1 MSAVLK
7 QEIAIPGIGREEAV
21 GFAVD
26 GASLRGILARPE
38 GEAKPVGVVFSHGWS
53 GNRSGPQGLLTHLAR
68 QFAAAGYPSLRF
80 DFRGRGESG
89 GEGLEASLPSM
100 AEDLAEAARMFRE
113 RTGIRR
119 VVFFG
124 LCSGGNVTIGTLPKL
139 SAAGLILLS
148 VYPFSDGDN
157 FGRDVHRTFHY
168 LGVYWRKATQGSTWR
183 RLFRGDVSI
192 KGVCNVLFGHFLNRG
207 RNRRKEEGTPQPESA
222 DDKPKR
228 ALGKTAK
235 AAAVESRS
243 QGAEAPKTHL
253 AKLKPELPVRM
264 VYGTADPDAPAAK
277 VYFGDYAREHRLPLE
292 IVEIPGANHNFSSV
306 EWTAKVADLATDFLA
321 KLA

>member
-1 MSAVLK
+1 MLAALK
-7 QEIAIPGIGREEAV
+7 QETVISGIGREETVEFSV
-21 GFAVD
+21 G
-26 GASLRGILARPE
+26 GASLRGIVARPE
-38 GEAKPVGVVFSHGWS
+38 NGEQPVGVVFSHGWS
-53 GNRSGPQGLLTHLAR
+53 GNRSGPQGLLTHMAR
-68 QFAAAGYPSLRF
+68 CFASHGYASLRF

-100 AEDLAEAARMFRE
+100 AEDLTEAARLFRE

-124 LCSGGNVTIGTLPKL
+124 LCSGGNVAIGTLPQL

-148 VYPFSDGDN
+148 VYPFSDGDA
-157 FGRDVHRTFHY
+157 FGRDVHRTLHY

-183 RLFRGDVSI
+183 RLFRGEVSI

-207 RNRRKEEGTPQPESA
+207 RNRRKEEGAAQPETA
-222 DDKPKR
+222 DEKPKR

-253 AKLKPELPVRM
+253 AKLKSNLPVLM

-277 VYFGDYAREHRLPLE
+277 AYFGDYAREQQLPLE
-292 IVEIPGANHNFSSV
+292 IVEIPGANHNFSSAD
-306 EWTAKVADLATDFLA
+306 WTEKVAGLALDFLRKQA
-321 KLA
+321 